1 MNNAINNT
9 ISHFWQDRLDGKVTK
24 QGLAL
29 VTLTHNIIREYGQY
43 AHNSYCVDVDT
54 ISLSDKKLVISH
66 FESAEWYEWA
76 CESSSRVDELF
87 AEHSKYFQELV
98 DNESYPVYC
107 EDMEE
112 AGAVMCRHPNNDEV
126 FWVGR

>member
-9 ISHFWQDRLDGKVTK
+9 INSFWQDRLEGKVTK

-29 VTLTHNIIREYGQY
+29 VTLTHNIIREYGTY
-43 AHNSYCVDVDT
+43 EHNSYYVDVNA

-76 CESSSRVDELF
+76 CEFPHRVEELF
-87 AEHSKYFQELV
+87 AEHKKYFQEIV
-98 DNESYPVYC
+98 DNECFAVYC
-107 EDMEE
+107 EDREE
-112 AGAVMCRHPNNDEV
+112 EGCVMLRHPNNDECY
-126 FWVGR
+126 FVGR